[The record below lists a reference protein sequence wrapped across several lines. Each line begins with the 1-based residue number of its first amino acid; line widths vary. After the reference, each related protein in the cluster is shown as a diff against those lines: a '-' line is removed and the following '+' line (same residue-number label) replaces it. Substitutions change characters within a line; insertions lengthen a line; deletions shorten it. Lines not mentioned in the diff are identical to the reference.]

1 MSDGDRATTADDGG
15 ASVSA
20 ADDGAPEAAGE
31 EAVERSSD
39 GPPDRERAGEDE
51 VATTGEDG
59 AGAAPLDPSE
69 IDISELVGPERTLEP
84 RIRWVWLLRSALA
97 ALVLGAVVGAVS
109 VALDAPIWVGPA
121 VFTALFALGVTRA
134 FLRYRSWSYRV
145 RADSLFLDR
154 GVLTR
159 VRTVVPYV
167 RIQHVD
173 ASRGPVERTFG
184 LATVVVYTAGSRGAD
199 VSIPGLTPEDADD
212 LQERLK
218 RLAIAA
224 EGEDAV

>member
-1 MSDGDRATTADDGG
+1 MSDGDGLTDDAAPGAEDRDASEPPASDGTDGTSGGNGTDDVWEGDGGDGTATDDGT
-15 ASVSA
+15 
-20 ADDGAPEAAGE
+20 
-31 EAVERSSD
+31 
-39 GPPDRERAGEDE
+39 DR
-51 VATTGEDG
+51 
-59 AGAAPLDPSE
+59 PLDP
-69 IDISELVGPERTLEP
+69 DAVDVRELTGPERTLEP
-84 RIRWVWLLRSALA
+84 PVRLVWVLRAALV
-97 ALVLGAVVGAVS
+97 ALVLGTVVGAVS
-109 VALDAPIWVGPA
+109 IVLQGPAWLGPA
-121 VFTALFALGVTRA
+121 VFTALFVLGATHA
-134 FLRYRSWSYRV
+134 HLRYRSWSYHV
-145 RADSLFLDR
+145 QADSLFLDR

-173 ASRGPVERTFG
+173 VSRGPVERGFG

-199 VSIPGLTPEDADD
+199 VTIPGLTPGRADE